1 MSKIFRTRK
10 LGSVNVDV
18 PKCQKYKE
26 ALELIRH
33 ISFVDCPGHDILINI
48 KLCIMYGYSF
58 ITYSSKCHLSVI
70 ENMDLENII
79 ITKNKIDLLIL
90 EN

>member
-1 MSKIFRTRK
+1 M
-10 LGSVNVDV
+10 
-18 PKCQKYKE
+18 
-26 ALELIRH
+26 ELIRH

-48 KLCIMYGYSF
+48 KLCILYGYSF

-79 ITKNKIDLLIL
+79 IIQNKIDLIR
-90 EN
+90 EEYATEHYKQIKSFV